1 LIDLQEGENPN
12 NGTTSFDDVAASL
25 MQVIILTGI
34 NTWTDIMYSMVDA
47 ENKVSS
53 LFSIACVIFLNFWLA
68 NMCVPSRLLKAALYP
83 AHKHCHPLCP
93 LQLRR
98 RHHQHLW
105 EYPRGDK
112 AQRFR
117 WKVVCASAPE
127 GDVTTALTL
136 SPPTYRK

>member
-68 NMCVPSRLLKAALYP
+68 NMCVLFSLST
-83 AHKHCHPLCP
+83 
-93 LQLRR
+93 
-98 RHHQHLW
+98 
-105 EYPRGDK
+105 
-112 AQRFR
+112 
-117 WKVVCASAPE
+117 VASYT
-127 GDVTTALTL
+127 G
-136 SPPTYRK
+136 